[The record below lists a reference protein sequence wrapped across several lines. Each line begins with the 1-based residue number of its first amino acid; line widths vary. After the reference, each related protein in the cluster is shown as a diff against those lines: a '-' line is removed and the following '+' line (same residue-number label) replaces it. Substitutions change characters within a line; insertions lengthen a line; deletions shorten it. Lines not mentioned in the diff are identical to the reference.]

1 MAELRTEE
9 EQVEAIKNWWKENG
23 RSTVIGVA
31 VAVIAVFGWRGWQD
45 HQRQTAENASVLYQ
59 SMVEK
64 ALVQPGQTLS
74 EEDRK
79 SAEYMA
85 NQLKSD
91 YQSTG
96 YAQYAALWL
105 AKLQADQGKL
115 DAAKAELKW
124 LVEQKPEAP
133 IAQVAKLRMSQLL
146 LAEGDAQA
154 ALTQLGSAPEKGFE
168 AAYFELK
175 GDLLNA
181 LGRAAEARQAYQSAQ
196 AADSSNARPL
206 IAMKSGD
213 LAGAGE

>member
-1 MAELRTEE
+1 MSELRTEE

-74 EEDRK
+74 DEDRK

-105 AKLQADQGKL
+105 AKLQADQGQL
-115 DAAKAELKW
+115 DGAKAELQW
-124 LVEQKPEAP
+124 LLEQKPETP
-133 IAQVAKLRMSQLL
+133 IAQLAKLRIAQLL
-146 LAEGDAQA
+146 LAQGDAQA
-154 ALTQLGSAPEKGFE
+154 GLNQLGGAPEKGFE

-181 LGRAAEARQAYQSAQ
+181 LGREAEARQAYQSGQ
-196 AADSSNARPL
+196 AADSGNARPL

>member
-45 HQRQTAENASVLYQ
+45 HQQQTAENASVLYQ

-74 EEDRK
+74 EADRK

-85 NQLKSD
+85 NQLKTD
-91 YQSTG
+91 YESTG

-105 AKLQADQGKL
+105 AKLQADQGNL
-115 DAAKAELKW
+115 DAAKAELQW
-124 LVEQKPEAP
+124 LMDQKPEAP
-133 IAQVAKLRMSQLL
+133 IAQLAKLRMAQLL
-146 LAEGDAQA
+146 LAAGDAQV
-154 ALTQLGSAPEKGFE
+154 ALTQLGSAPEKGYE

-175 GDLLNA
+175 GDLLNT
-181 LGRAAEARQAYQSAQ
+181 LGRAAEARQAYESAQ

-206 IAMKSGD
+206 IAMKSDD
-213 LAGAGE
+213 LAGAGN